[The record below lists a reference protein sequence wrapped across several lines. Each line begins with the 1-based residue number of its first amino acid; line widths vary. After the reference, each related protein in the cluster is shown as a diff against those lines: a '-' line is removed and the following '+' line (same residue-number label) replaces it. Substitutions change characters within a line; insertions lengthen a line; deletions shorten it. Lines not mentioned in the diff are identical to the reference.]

1 MHGVHYA
8 AMSNLLSELR
18 RRNVFRAAAAYIVIA
33 WVIAQ
38 VFDLLADNFGAPD
51 WVMKIVLSFL
61 AIGFVVVL
69 LLAWAYELTPDGV
82 KKSKDVPA
90 EESITPQTGNK
101 LTVIAVVGLVVALA
115 FIAWDKL
122 GPETGQPGSI
132 EDKSVAVLPFA
143 DLSQGGDQEWFA
155 DGLTEEILN
164 ALARLPQLKV
174 TARTSSF
181 EFKNTNIAVSE
192 IANRLGVA
200 HIVEGSVR
208 RIGDDLRV
216 TAQLIRAQDGFH
228 LWSQTY
234 DRKSEALFDVQEDI
248 AENIASTLDVVLDEE
263 ARNRM
268 LAFGTRD
275 VSAFIGY
282 LEGRKLS
289 DDAHARDLV
298 ETVTLKEANVYFER
312 AMELDPTFSAPAIM
326 HTDRYAH
333 FLLEGAAQIVGDGE
347 ELDVESA
354 QAALQRDYSHAIRNA
369 PDDEIRIIASINR
382 EFFAPTWGRM
392 SALLD
397 EFEELM
403 NQGSASLIHRLW
415 MHEILLATQRLDL
428 AAQLAQE
435 QLELDPMSVSTWLDL
450 IDQQIAF
457 RNFDE
462 ANRLAE
468 EARQRF
474 GSNRPLSERE
484 ITLAILT
491 EYRPGLVEILEN
503 FEGFGGDYSDVRAL
517 HAAISGDDALARQ
530 LIDEII
536 ARQTTSAFTIW
547 AMLELG
553 EVDAVGDYVRAVDA
567 RPSGAT
573 LLAMIY
579 SGSGSAI
586 WFDPDDAPNFG
597 ARLREAGVDI
607 YSLPRGEWPAEE
619 E

>member
-1 MHGVHYA
+1 
-8 AMSNLLSELR
+8 
-18 RRNVFRAAAAYIVIA
+18 
-33 WVIAQ
+33 
-38 VFDLLADNFGAPD
+38 
-51 WVMKIVLSFL
+51 
-61 AIGFVVVL
+61 
-69 LLAWAYELTPDGV
+69 
-82 KKSKDVPA
+82 
-90 EESITPQTGNK
+90 
-101 LTVIAVVGLVVALA
+101 
-115 FIAWDKL
+115 
-122 GPETGQPGSI
+122 
-132 EDKSVAVLPFA
+132 
-143 DLSQGGDQEWFA
+143 
-155 DGLTEEILN
+155 
-164 ALARLPQLKV
+164 
-174 TARTSSF
+174 
-181 EFKNTNIAVSE
+181 
-192 IANRLGVA
+192 
-200 HIVEGSVR
+200 
-208 RIGDDLRV
+208 
-216 TAQLIRAQDGFH
+216 
-228 LWSQTY
+228 
-234 DRKSEALFDVQEDI
+234 
-248 AENIASTLDVVLDEE
+248 
-263 ARNRM
+263 
-268 LAFGTRD
+268 
-275 VSAFIGY
+275 
-282 LEGRKLS
+282 
-289 DDAHARDLV
+289 
-298 ETVTLKEANVYFER
+298 
-312 AMELDPTFSAPAIM
+312 MELDPAFSAPAIM

-553 EVDAVGDYVRAVDA
+553 EVYAVGDYVRAVDA

>member
-101 LTVIAVVGLVVALA
+101 LTVIAVVGLVIALA

>member
-8 AMSNLLSELR
+8 AMSTLLSELR

-61 AIGFVVVL
+61 AIGFVVAL

-200 HIVEGSVR
+200 HVVEGSVR

-275 VSAFIGY
+275 VSAFIAY
-282 LEGRKLS
+282 LEGRKLY
-289 DDAHARDLV
+289 DDAHARDLI
-298 ETVTLKEANVYFER
+298 EPVTLKQANVYFER
-312 AMELDPTFSAPAIM
+312 AMELDPAFSAPAIM
-326 HTDRYAH
+326 HTDRFAH

-354 QAALQRDYSHAIRNA
+354 QAALQRDYSHAIRSA

-382 EFFAPTWGRM
+382 ELFAPKWDRM
-392 SALLD
+392 RLLLD

-403 NQGSASLIHRLW
+403 NQRSASLIHRLW

-428 AAQLAQE
+428 AGQLAQE
-435 QLELDPMSVSTWLDL
+435 QLERDPISASTWEDL
-450 IDQQIAF
+450 IDQQIAL

-462 ANRLAE
+462 AGRLVE
-468 EARQRF
+468 QARQRF
-474 GSNRPLSERE
+474 GARRPLSERE

-491 EYRPGLVEILEN
+491 EDRPGLVEILEN
-503 FEGFGGDYSDVRAL
+503 FEGFGGDYRDVRAL
-517 HAAISGDDALARQ
+517 HAAVSGDDALARQ

-553 EVDAVGDYVRAVDA
+553 DVDAVGDYVRAVDA

-597 ARLREAGVDI
+597 SRLREAGVDI
-607 YSLPRGEWPAEE
+607 YSLPRGEWPAGEE
-619 E
+619 